1 MGNNWQQQKWSDRS
15 DIEDRHCCPWNSAI
29 RRVSPRYFDCL
40 VSDRFYRAIKVLI
53 DQQNVSNG
61 KCTRA
66 HALNFFLSDLSR
78 MYTFDTIFDA
88 RLIAMEREI
97 GETDIRWPR
106 SFRVCILNGL
116 NENRKGKPH
125 SIRTMI
131 TVNAARTNKAIP
143 PPPPPLRIIRL
154 FLLVKH
160 TLYVGFSRVHFH
172 VLNMIIFDE
181 RDSSRFVL
189 RGHTV

>member
-1 MGNNWQQQKWSDRS
+1 MDNNWQQQRWGDRS

-88 RLIAMEREI
+88 VNRDGTRNRRDRYTVAKVFPGLHFERFERKQEREAAFHPNNDNCKR
-97 GETDIRWPR
+97 G
-106 SFRVCILNGL
+106 S
-116 NENRKGKPH
+116 NE
-125 SIRTMI
+125 
-131 TVNAARTNKAIP
+131 
-143 PPPPPLRIIRL
+143 
-154 FLLVKH
+154 
-160 TLYVGFSRVHFH
+160 
-172 VLNMIIFDE
+172 
-181 RDSSRFVL
+181 
-189 RGHTV
+189 

>member
-1 MGNNWQQQKWSDRS
+1 
-15 DIEDRHCCPWNSAI
+15 
-29 RRVSPRYFDCL
+29 
-40 VSDRFYRAIKVLI
+40 
-53 DQQNVSNG
+53 
-61 KCTRA
+61 
-66 HALNFFLSDLSR
+66 

-143 PPPPPLRIIRL
+143 PPPSFEDYSIIPACETYLIRWFFPCPFPRAEYDNFRRTRFVEICVKRTHGLEWRCFYASLRSEIYHIIRFISLRECCSIKVIL
-154 FLLVKH
+154 F
-160 TLYVGFSRVHFH
+160 Y
-172 VLNMIIFDE
+172 
-181 RDSSRFVL
+181 FV
-189 RGHTV
+189 